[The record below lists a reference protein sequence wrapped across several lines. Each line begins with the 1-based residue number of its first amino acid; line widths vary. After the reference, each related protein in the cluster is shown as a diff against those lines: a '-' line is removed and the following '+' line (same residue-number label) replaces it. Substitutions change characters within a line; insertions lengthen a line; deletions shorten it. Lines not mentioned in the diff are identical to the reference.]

1 MREGNEQGKP
11 SWSTNSSASSLWTS
25 ATGINRLVSNRSAL
39 ASGVPLLGDGDSIK
53 PALAPA
59 SASTPMRPGVGL
71 WSHMRALLSV
81 ESSACRNQKD
91 NNHKYMTNIKLIAL
105 IAGAAVL
112 AGAPALILPRIL
124 RAPRPRRSR
133 PDSMRKNGKIPNS
146 KNSITAL
153 RRPHAIP
160 A

>member
-1 MREGNEQGKP
+1 
-11 SWSTNSSASSLWTS
+11 
-25 ATGINRLVSNRSAL
+25 
-39 ASGVPLLGDGDSIK
+39 VPLDVGNRNHQADQKLTGAGIRFHFRRRK
-53 PALAPA
+53 FIMPALAAA
-59 SASTPMRPGVGL
+59 SASTPMRRGVGL
-71 WSHMRALLSV
+71 WSHMQAPLSV
-81 ESSACRNQKD
+81 ELSAFRNQKGTTI
-91 NNHKYMTNIKLIAL
+91 NNMTNIKLIAL

-146 KNSITAL
+146 KNSMTAF

>member
-1 MREGNEQGKP
+1 
-11 SWSTNSSASSLWTS
+11 
-25 ATGINRLVSNRSAL
+25 
-39 ASGVPLLGDGDSIK
+39 
-53 PALAPA
+53 
-59 SASTPMRPGVGL
+59 
-71 WSHMRALLSV
+71 
-81 ESSACRNQKD
+81 
-91 NNHKYMTNIKLIAL
+91 MTNIKLIAL

-124 RAPRPRRSR
+124 REPRRRRSR

-160 A
+160 AWSKASVLNFSR